1 MICIKKRLV
10 YNVNF
15 DVRSKQEL
23 TCSVGLKQ
31 VGVSVDPHPGAVLA
45 VSDPNGGCIV
55 HIHTV
60 IDHLRRE
67 TMGLQGELRRTVET
81 ADDGQ
86 CVGLRHIDDGSD

>member
-1 MICIKKRLV
+1 MM
-10 YNVNF
+10 VNALDLDTSTMAQM
-15 DVRSKQEL
+15 DVH
-23 TCSVGLKQ
+23 V
-31 VGVSVDPHPGAVLA
+31 GAVLA

>member
-1 MICIKKRLV
+1 MAQIDV
-10 YNVNF
+10 NV
-15 DVRSKQEL
+15 
-23 TCSVGLKQ
+23 
-31 VGVSVDPHPGAVLA
+31 GAVLA

-55 HIHTV
+55 HTHTA

-86 CVGLRHIDDGSD
+86 CLGLRHIDDGSD